1 MENEHINKIFRL
13 ERLAALLFISFIMLL
28 CMRQLNELESRDV
41 TAAENDMLY
50 YINMEEQ
57 ADMESPEDYASYAVL
72 ENDGEDALKV
82 SDEEEQTVTA
92 AAYLSGELD
101 DELSAEEAISGY
113 AELKGYSL
121 SDYPDELIEVYRKY
135 ADAREYVLEYPEKK
149 DIVYDI
155 NLDEYKDC
163 TDVPLLMQWDER
175 WGYGTYAGGI
185 FGHTACGPTCLSMA
199 AIYLLGDTDMNPKWM
214 AEFATEN
221 GYSTDGH
228 GSAWTLFSVG
238 AAQLGMQVSELS
250 LNEDSMKQSLDEGG
264 LIVCIVGPGDFTD
277 GGHFIL
283 IKGYDDEGFIVNDP
297 NSYTNSAK
305 RWNFDTLRPQIR
317 DLWKLATIHG

>member
-1 MENEHINKIFRL
+1 MENEHMNKIFRL
-13 ERLAALLFISFIMLL
+13 ERLAALSLISFIMLL

-41 TAAENDMLY
+41 TAVENDMLY
-50 YINMEEQ
+50 YINVEEQ
-57 ADMESPEDYASYAVL
+57 ADMVSPDDYAVL
-72 ENDGEDALKV
+72 ENDCEDELKV
-82 SDEEEQTVTA
+82 SDEEQTVTA
-92 AAYLSGELD
+92 GAYLSGELD

-238 AAQLGMQVSELS
+238 AAQLGMQVSEIS

-305 RWNFDTLRPQIR
+305 RWSFDTLRPQIR
-317 DLWKLATIHG
+317 DLWGLSYYSR

>member
-199 AIYLLGDTDMNPKWM
+199 AIYLLGDTDMNPKRM

-305 RWNFDTLRPQIR
+305 RWSFDTLRPQIR